1 MKERQQCFSLYD
13 VNDEQCLKL
22 FKSDRNRL
30 FISAL
35 YSALC
40 FTMMSSNC
48 YIAVLMIA
56 FAISSLAFNIQT
68 SQRAMSIKSNKCYYL
83 LYYLLLSL
91 ESILTFLVS
100 LSLKHYV
107 FTVSIGYI
115 LGELVMKGKGGK
127 IPINQRGEYLKQ
139 QRMMESKNQMEQEKV
154 PLNYIA

>member
-1 MKERQQCFSLYD
+1 
-13 VNDEQCLKL
+13 
-22 FKSDRNRL
+22 
-30 FISAL
+30 
-35 YSALC
+35 
-40 FTMMSSNC
+40 
-48 YIAVLMIA
+48 MIA